1 MIGLVISLAIQAIS
15 LVVRLIVFLVLLIVR
30 LVGMLIA
37 ALVALVSA
45 AVAFVAGLRFRRARP
60 RGAGSLREPIDPEL
74 RWAVFRRDG
83 YACLYCGS
91 ESNLSVDHI
100 FPVSRGGGND
110 PDNLQTL
117 CRDCNSRKGALV

>member
-1 MIGLVISLAIQAIS
+1 MIGFAIS
-15 LVVRLIVFLVLLIVR
+15 LLFRALALSSRLIVFLVLAAAR
-30 LVGMLIA
+30 LGVT
-37 ALVALVSA
+37 LVAVLFA
-45 AVAFVAGLRFRRARP
+45 L
-60 RGAGSLREPIDPEL
+60 AGSATRLLFWLLAKPGETASTRQALDPEM

-91 ESNLSVDHI
+91 ESNLSIDHV
-100 FPVSRGGGND
+100 FPVSRGGDNH

>member
-1 MIGLVISLAIQAIS
+1 MIGFAIS
-15 LVVRLIVFLVLLIVR
+15 LLFRALALSSRLIVYLVLAAAR
-30 LVGMLIA
+30 LGVT
-37 ALVALVSA
+37 LVAVLFA
-45 AVAFVAGLRFRRARP
+45 L
-60 RGAGSLREPIDPEL
+60 AGSATRLLFWLLAKPGETASTRQPLDPEM

-91 ESNLSVDHI
+91 ESNLSIDHV
-100 FPVSRGGGND
+100 FPVSRGGDNH

>member
-1 MIGLVISLAIQAIS
+1 MIGFAIS
-15 LVVRLIVFLVLLIVR
+15 LLFRALALGSRLIVFLVLAAAR
-30 LVGMLIA
+30 LGVT
-37 ALVALVSA
+37 LVAVLFA
-45 AVAFVAGLRFRRARP
+45 L
-60 RGAGSLREPIDPEL
+60 AGSATRLLFWLLAKPGETASTRQALDPEM

-91 ESNLSVDHI
+91 ESNLSIDHV
-100 FPVSRGGGND
+100 FPVSRGGDNH

>member
-1 MIGLVISLAIQAIS
+1 MIGLAIS
-15 LVVRLIVFLVLLIVR
+15 LLFRTLAAGGRLIVFLVLAATR
-30 LVGMLIA
+30 LGVTAVAVLA
-37 ALVALVSA
+37 AL
-45 AVAFVAGLRFRRARP
+45 
-60 RGAGSLREPIDPEL
+60 AGSATRLLFWLLAKSGDPVPGRQPIDPDL

-91 ESNLSVDHI
+91 ESNLSIDHV
-100 FPVSRGGGND
+100 FPVSRGGDNR